1 MPENRCS
8 LPGSRWSTGGGLW
21 PVQAKLDQHIKTID
35 PVPFSMR
42 NPLTSVVS
50 MRFQVDADIKIG
62 EDNEN
67 AIELEHDVRINSKPD
82 LCAVS
87 RIYCCRRI

>member
-1 MPENRCS
+1 
-8 LPGSRWSTGGGLW
+8 
-21 PVQAKLDQHIKTID
+21 
-35 PVPFSMR
+35 
-42 NPLTSVVS
+42 

-62 EDNEN
+62 EDNED